1 LVIAA
6 VAVVGIVLF
15 TFAPVVYGFH
25 KTVPSGVNV
34 NFYESPSC
42 RIFGFGG
49 VYVYGQSI
57 GGNGQQVSVSNYQ
70 FYWNCVI
77 L

>member
-6 VAVVGIVLF
+6 VVVVGIVLF
-15 TFAPVVYGFH
+15 IFAPVVYGFH
-25 KTVPSGVNV
+25 KTVPAGVDV
-34 NFYESPSC
+34 TFYESPSC

-57 GGNGQQVSVSNYQ
+57 SGNGQQVSVSNYQ

>member
-1 LVIAA
+1 MVIAA
-6 VAVVGIVLF
+6 VLVVEIVLF
-15 TFAPVVYGFH
+15 TFAPVVYGFQ
-25 KTVPSGVNV
+25 KTVPSGVDV
-34 NFYESPSC
+34 TFYESPSC

-70 FYWNCVI
+70 FYWFCVI